1 MQARQAFGGV
11 GMASVRVG
19 KTSDSVSM
27 YHVVLFAHPTVS
39 KKGLQRRRA
48 NCLRRRRS

>member
-19 KTSDSVSM
+19 KTFNSVSM
-27 YHVVLFAHPTVS
+27 YHVVLFAHLTVS
-39 KKGLQRRRA
+39 MKDLQRRRA